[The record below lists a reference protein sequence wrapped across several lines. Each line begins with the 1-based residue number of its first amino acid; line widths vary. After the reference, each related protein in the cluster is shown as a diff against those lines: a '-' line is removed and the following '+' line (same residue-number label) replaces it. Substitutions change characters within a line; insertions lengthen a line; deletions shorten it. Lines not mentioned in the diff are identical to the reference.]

1 MREPLSLLY
10 AEKGGKPVKFLIA
23 SKVSPHHVERLESIG
38 KEAGVEVQ
46 VICSDEKETI
56 QREIADADAFVT
68 WWSTFHP
75 EYITYA
81 KQLRWIQTLTAG
93 VDNFLI
99 PEILDRGILLT
110 SCKGIHG
117 IPMSEHMMGML
128 LGVTRGLYAIREN
141 QKNKSWDRPRIE
153 ELYGKT
159 LVILGLGHIG
169 RDLAKRANAFGMR
182 VVGVKRTPSSEEFVD
197 KVYGSDDMMTAIAEG
212 DVVVS
217 ILPYTPDT
225 YHLIGRDHFARM
237 KSNAIFMSF
246 GRGDVVDE
254 NALIAALQQKQ
265 IRAAILDVFE
275 EEPLA
280 PTSPLWEMENVYISP
295 HTSALSTY
303 YMERAMEI
311 IGHNLRAYLTGQPLR
326 NVVDVAKGY

>member
-1 MREPLSLLY
+1 M
-10 AEKGGKPVKFLIA
+10 KFLIA
-23 SKVSPHHVERLESIG
+23 TKVSPHHVERLEVIG
-38 KEAGVEVQ
+38 REAGIGLKVV
-46 VICSDEKETI
+46 CADDRATI
-56 QREIADADAFVT
+56 RREIADAEGFIT
-68 WWSTFHP
+68 WWSTFDP
-75 EYITYA
+75 LYIQAA
-81 KQLRWIQTLTAG
+81 KELRWIQTLTAG

-117 IPMSEHMMGML
+117 IPMSEHMLGML
-128 LGVTRGLYAIREN
+128 LGVTRGLFTIREN
-141 QKNKSWDRPRIE
+141 QQRKLWDRPRLE

-169 RDLAKRANAFGMR
+169 RDLARRASAFGMR
-182 VVGVKRTPSSEEFVD
+182 IVGVKRTAAPEEYVD
-197 KVYGSDDMMTAIAEG
+197 KVYGSDGMLTALAEG

-225 YHLIGRDHFARM
+225 YHLIGTEHFARM
-237 KSNAIFMSF
+237 KPDAIFMSF

-254 NALIAALQQKQ
+254 KALVAALREKR

-280 PTSPLWEMENVYISP
+280 ADSPFWELENVYLSP
-295 HTSALSTY
+295 HTSALSTH
-303 YMERAMEI
+303 YMERAMEVI
-311 IGHNLRAYLTGQPLR
+311 AYNLRAYLTGGRLR
-326 NVVDVAKGY
+326 NIVDVAKGY

>member
-1 MREPLSLLY
+1 M
-10 AEKGGKPVKFLIA
+10 KFLIA

-38 KEAGVEVQ
+38 KETGKELQ
-46 VICSDEKETI
+46 VVCTDDKEMI
-56 QREIADADAFVT
+56 RREIADAEGFVT
-68 WWSTFHP
+68 WWSTFDP
-75 EYITYA
+75 GYISHA
-81 KQLRWIQTLTAG
+81 KRLQWIQTLTAG

-99 PEILDRGILLT
+99 PEILDRGIRLT

-128 LGVTRGLYAIREN
+128 LGLTRGLYNIREN
-141 QKNKSWDRPRIE
+141 QKHKSWDRPRID
-153 ELYGKT
+153 ELFGKT

-169 RDLAKRANAFGMR
+169 RELAKRASAFGMR
-182 VVGVKRTPSSEEFVD
+182 VVGVKRTPTPEEYVET
-197 KVYGSDDMMTAIAEG
+197 VYGSDELLTAIAEG

-217 ILPYTPDT
+217 ILPYTLET
-225 YHLIGRDHFARM
+225 YHLIGTEHFARM
-237 KSNAIFMSF
+237 KPDAIFMSF

-254 NALIAALQQKQ
+254 AALVGALQQKQ

-275 EEPLA
+275 VEPLPA
-280 PTSPLWEMENVYISP
+280 TSPLWEMENVYISP

-311 IGHNLRAYLTGQPLR
+311 IAHNLRAYLVGGAMR
-326 NVVDVAKGY
+326 NVVDIEKGY